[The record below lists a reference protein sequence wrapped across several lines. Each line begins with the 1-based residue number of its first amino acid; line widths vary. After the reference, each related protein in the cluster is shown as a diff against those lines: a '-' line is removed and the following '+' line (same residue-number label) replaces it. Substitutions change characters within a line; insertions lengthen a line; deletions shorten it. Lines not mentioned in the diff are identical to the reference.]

1 MLSTLVD
8 NSTLTAVQRLIG
20 GIGVS
25 LSFPIEGDLS
35 AYDNYLQSLLIYD
48 EVASIDDYKEE
59 FRADRRRAF
68 SEIRFLDPSNFAYEE
83 ASSLAQKATEAIAFK
98 ITRGRLAQ
106 DPMARFLKTLNLH
119 VAPAW
124 YMQSSDW
131 FLRMR
136 LLADEA
142 EVDLPKYG
150 ALMSAIRTQ
159 MNEADRSK
167 ADQHPTFSIED
178 GEGHELDLDATGD
191 GSVDNEI
198 HQFAAG
204 LNWLAQRALFYAEA
218 AERFQSAFTLHPIR
232 HAFLGQ
238 YAIGH
243 LMPELPN
250 NLRAKALAFFG
261 AEVGAIKTGSDELL
275 GMGASRLQLP
285 FFAAWA
291 VGHAGNPKD
300 GYDHVLQIRHSSEAM
315 ALRSRFREIEA
326 MGIENDI
333 SRQRVAAAKLHNAI
347 RSDVAA
353 LAKKFGA
360 ASESPQ
366 VDARVDLLSLTP
378 SLSVSGLLKKAADRV
393 PSTSR
398 RATTILRSISRD
410 VMQIPTMG
418 DLSDQFYRSRRVRK
432 GTGFNPERPRME
444 PRKYERSS
452 THFKRPL

>member
-20 GIGVS
+20 DVGVS

-48 EVASIDDYKEE
+48 EIASIDDYKEE
-59 FRADRRRAF
+59 FKSDRHLAF
-68 SEIRFLDPSNFAYEE
+68 PEIRFLSPSNFAYDDV
-83 ASSLAQKATEAIAFK
+83 SRLAHEATEAIAFK
-98 ITRGRLAQ
+98 ISRGRLAQ
-106 DPMARFLKTLNLH
+106 DPMAQFLKALDLH

-142 EVDLPKYG
+142 DVDLPKYG

-159 MNEADRSK
+159 LNEADRSK
-167 ADQHPTFSIED
+167 ADHRLTFSIED
-178 GEGHELDLDATGD
+178 GEGHQIDLDATGD
-191 GSVDNEI
+191 GSVDTEI
-198 HQFAAG
+198 RQFAAG
-204 LNWLAQRALFYAEA
+204 LNWLAQRSLFYAET

-238 YAIGH
+238 YAVGN
-243 LMPELPN
+243 LMPGLPDN
-250 NLRAKALAFFG
+250 MRAKALDFLRS
-261 AEVGAIKTGSDELL
+261 EVGTLKKASDELL

-300 GYDHVLQIRHSSEAM
+300 GYDHVLQIRYSPEAM

-326 MGIENDI
+326 MGVEGDI
-333 SRQRVAAAKLHNAI
+333 SRQRVAAAKLHSAI
-347 RSDVAA
+347 RADVTV
-353 LAKKFGA
+353 LAKKFGT
-360 ASESPQ
+360 ASESLK
-366 VDARVDLLSLTP
+366 VDASVDVLSLTP
-378 SLSVSGLLKKAADRV
+378 SLSLSGLLKPIADRV
-393 PSTSR
+393 PSASR
-398 RATTILRSISRD
+398 KATTILRSVSRD

-418 DLSDQFYRSRRVRK
+418 HLSDRFYRSRRIRK
-432 GTGFNPERPRME
+432 GTGFNPERPRIE
-444 PRKYERSS
+444 PRRYERSS
-452 THFKRPL
+452 THFKKPL

>member
-20 GIGVS
+20 DVGVS

-48 EVASIDDYKEE
+48 EIASIDDYKEE
-59 FRADRRRAF
+59 FRSDRHRAF
-68 SEIRFLDPSNFAYEE
+68 SEIKFLNPSNFAYDDV
-83 ASSLAQKATEAIAFK
+83 SRLAQEAAEAISFK
-98 ITRGRLAQ
+98 ISRGRLSQ
-106 DPMARFLKTLNLH
+106 DPMAQFLKSLDLH

-124 YMQSSDW
+124 YMQSSEW

-142 EVDLPKYG
+142 DVDLPKYG

-159 MNEADRSK
+159 LNEADCSK
-167 ADQHPTFSIED
+167 ADHHITFGIED
-178 GEGHELDLDATGD
+178 SHGHEIDLDATGNR
-191 GSVDNEI
+191 SVGAEI
-198 HQFAAG
+198 RQFAAG

-218 AERFQSAFTLHPIR
+218 AERFKSAFTLHPIR

-238 YAIGH
+238 YAVGH

-250 NLRAKALAFFG
+250 NLRAKALDFFG
-261 AEVGAIKTGSDELL
+261 SEVGAVKKGSDELL
-275 GMGASRLQLP
+275 GIGTFRLQLP

-300 GYDHVLQIRHSSEAM
+300 GYDHVLQIRYSPEAM

-326 MGIENDI
+326 MGIEGDI

-347 RSDVAA
+347 RADVAG
-353 LAKKFGA
+353 LAKKFGTV
-360 ASESPQ
+360 PDNPR
-366 VDARVDLLSLTP
+366 VDASVDLLSLTP
-378 SLSVSGLLKKAADRV
+378 SLSLSGLLKPITGRV
-393 PSTSR
+393 PSASR
-398 RATTILRSISRD
+398 KATTVLRSISRD

-418 DLSDQFYRSRRVRK
+418 HLSDQFYRSRRIRK

-452 THFKRPL
+452 THFKKPL